1 MSSQTPASMNAAA
14 SPSFWQVM
22 PMAPACDL
30 HGGDRRDLV
39 GLDVRAVAAA
49 GARDHVL
56 HPGDVALDAVEV
68 DRHDRRVEVGDEDR
82 RRFTGDIHWRH
93 LGS

>member
-1 MSSQTPASMNAAA
+1 MSSQTPASMNDVRLAELLAGDA
-14 SPSFWQVM
+14 DG
-22 PMAPACDL
+22 AGLDL

-56 HPGDVALDAVEV
+56 HPGDVALEAVEV
-68 DRHDRRVEVGDEDR
+68 DGHDRRVEVG
-82 RRFTGDIHWRH
+82 
-93 LGS
+93 

>member
-1 MSSQTPASMNAAA
+1 MSSQTPASMNASA

-49 GARDHVL
+49 GTRDDVL

-68 DRHDRRVEVGDEDR
+68 DGHDRGVEVGHEDP
-82 RRFTGDIHWRH
+82 RRFTGYIHWRH